1 MADNGANDLRPYPEH
16 RESGLPWL
24 GAIPTSWDVR
34 RNGRLF
40 AQRNET
46 RFGDLPILEVSLK
59 TGVRVRDFG
68 NSKRKQVMSDR
79 DKYKRAV
86 KGDIAYNMMRLW
98 QGAVGTAP
106 VDGLVSPA
114 YVVARPFAEVDSR
127 YYAYL
132 FRTHAYMNEV
142 NKYSRGIV
150 TDRNRLYWDEFKQ
163 MPSPFPPTD
172 EQRAVADF
180 LDHHGQAARRFIR
193 NRRRL
198 IEVLNEQKQ
207 AIIDWAITRGL
218 DPGVH
223 LKPSGIDWLG
233 DVPEHWKVR
242 GLKQIAVVRLSGVD
256 KHSIEGE
263 TPVRLCNYTDV
274 YNRDFITPDIDFMTA
289 TAKQSEIEAMTL
301 RRGDVLITKDSETW
315 DDIAVP
321 ALVAEDLNGVLCGY
335 HLALIRSNDCYVA
348 GEYLFRALSAPT
360 IGRQFNV
367 AANGVTRYGL
377 SKHAIKTALF
387 VLPPVPEQ
395 IAICQWITKQLQPL
409 SDAVDHAKREIDLI
423 QEYRTRLIADVV
435 TGKLDVRHLTPVT
448 MKETTQEPEAWEEE
462 EEMIDGQDA
471 GDLEPVEEM
480 ADADD

>member
-1 MADNGANDLRPYPEH
+1 MSGHPDLRPYPEY
-16 RESGLPWL
+16 RESGVPWL
-24 GAIPTSWDVR
+24 GAIPARWDVR

-46 RFGDLPILEVSLK
+46 GFGDLPILEVSLK
-59 TGVRVRDFG
+59 TGVRVREFD

-132 FRTHAYMNEV
+132 FRTDAYMNEV

-172 EQRAVADF
+172 EQRAIANF
-180 LDHHGQAARRFIR
+180 LDHHGQAVRRFIR

-207 AIIDWAITRGL
+207 AIIDRAITRGL
-218 DPGVH
+218 DPNVR

-233 DVPEHWKVR
+233 DVPEHWELRRLKYLVQNINEQTSSLRNGDLYVALEHVESWTGRLALPDGEVSFDSQVKRFREGDILFGKLRPYLAKVTR
-242 GLKQIAVVRLSGVD
+242 PQQAGVCVGEFLVLRSSDATILPSFLEQKLRSKQIIDLVNSSTFGAKMPRADWTFIGNVQIAFSPKHDEQASILDRIARETARLTAA
-256 KHSIEGE
+256 IER
-263 TPVRLCNYTDV
+263 TQR
-274 YNRDFITPDIDFMTA
+274 
-289 TAKQSEIEAMTL
+289 EI
-301 RRGDVLITKDSETW
+301 
-315 DDIAVP
+315 
-321 ALVAEDLNGVLCGY
+321 ALV
-335 HLALIRSNDCYVA
+335 
-348 GEYLFRALSAPT
+348 
-360 IGRQFNV
+360 
-367 AANGVTRYGL
+367 
-377 SKHAIKTALF
+377 
-387 VLPPVPEQ
+387 
-395 IAICQWITKQLQPL
+395 
-409 SDAVDHAKREIDLI
+409 

-435 TGKLDVRHLTPVT
+435 TGKVDVRHLAPDAVEAAT
-448 MKETTQEPEAWEEE
+448 EEPEPWAEGED
-462 EEMIDGQDA
+462 MIDGPDA

-480 ADADD
+480 VDADD

>member
-1 MADNGANDLRPYPEH
+1 MSIHHDLRSYPEY

-24 GAIPTSWDVR
+24 GPIPAQWDVR

-46 RFGDLPILEVSLK
+46 GFGDLPILEVSLK
-59 TGVRVRDFG
+59 TGVRVRDFD

-132 FRTHAYMNEV
+132 FRTDAYMNEV

-172 EQRAVADF
+172 EQRAIADF
-180 LDHHGQAARRFIR
+180 LDHHGQAVRRFIR

-207 AIIDWAITRGL
+207 AIIDRAITRGL
-218 DPGVH
+218 DPGVR

-233 DVPEHWKVR
+233 GVPEHWEVC
-242 GLKQIAVVRLSGVD
+242 GLKQIAAVRLSGVD

-263 TPVRLCNYTDV
+263 TLVRLCNYTDV
-274 YNRDFITPDIDFMTA
+274 YNRDFITAEIDFMAA
-289 TAKQSEIEAMTL
+289 TAKPSEVEAMTL
-301 RRGDVLITKDSETW
+301 RKGDVLITKDSETW

-335 HLALIRSNDCYVA
+335 HLALIRPNESRIT
-348 GEYLFRALSAPT
+348 GEYLFRAFSAPT

-377 SKHAIKTALF
+377 SKHAIKTASF
-387 VLPPVPEQ
+387 VVPPVPEQ
-395 IAICQWITKQLQPL
+395 MAICQWIAKQLQPL
-409 SDAVDHAKREIDLI
+409 SDAVDRAKREIELI

-435 TGKLDVRHLTPVT
+435 TGKVDVRHLAPDAV
-448 MKETTQEPEAWEEE
+448 EAASEEPEPWAEGED
-462 EEMIDGQDA
+462 MIDGPDA